1 MSDGC
6 GTMRGRNRRLWTLAL
21 GLISS
26 AALAAGHLPD
36 RMEAIVQ
43 RGVGAPG
50 VLKLEYLPVP
60 APGANQVLVHV
71 YAAGVNPVDWK
82 TRTGNPRAGGLA
94 DPMRPGAGGGTSGP
108 ARAAAPG
115 SLAMAKIPGGEMAGV
130 VAALGSQVT
139 HWRIGEAVYGRANT
153 GGYAQYVVIDA
164 EAIAAKPPRLTFAQA
179 AGLPVAG
186 ATAMLCLRTAGV
198 GPGQTVVIIGA
209 AGGVGSVMV
218 QLAKSLGVHVI
229 GIASSR
235 HTAYLK
241 TLGADEVVNYDI
253 DNPAQKIN
261 GADAV
266 IDLVDG
272 PAAAALSYVRRGGK
286 LILPTGYVSS
296 EQCAAAGVTCA
307 EPDRRGAPGA
317 AEALAQLNQLVAA
330 GKLTIKVEQ
339 EFALADA
346 SRAQEREH
354 AGHVQGKIILITTTV
369 ANTS

>member
-6 GTMRGRNRRLWTLAL
+6 ETMRGRNRRLWASAL
-21 GLISS
+21 GLMSS

-36 RMEAIVQ
+36 SMEAIVQ
-43 RGVGAPG
+43 RGVGGPG
-50 VLKLEYLPVP
+50 VLKLEHLPVP
-60 APGANQVLVHV
+60 APGENQVLVHV

-108 ARAAAPG
+108 GPAAAPG
-115 SLAMAKIPGGEMAGV
+115 SPAMAKIPGGEMASV
-130 VAALGSQVT
+130 IAAIGNQVT
-139 HWRIGEAVYGRANT
+139 HWRVGAAVYGRANT

-164 EAIAAKPPRLTFAQA
+164 EAIAAKPTRLTFAQA

-186 ATAMLCLRTAGV
+186 VTAMLSLRTAGV

-209 AGGVGSVMV
+209 AGGVGSVTL
-218 QLAKSLGVHVI
+218 QIAKSLGANVI
-229 GIASSR
+229 AIASSR
-235 HTAYLK
+235 HNEYLK
-241 TLGADEVVNYDI
+241 KLGADEVVNYDI
-253 DNPAQKIN
+253 EKPAERIN

-266 IDLVDG
+266 VDLVDG
-272 PAAAALSYVRRGGK
+272 PAAAALSYVKRGGK

-296 EQCAAAGVTCA
+296 EQCTAAGVTCA
-307 EPDRRGAPGA
+307 EPDRRGAPSA
-317 AEALAQLNQLVAA
+317 AETLAELNQLVEA

-346 SRAQEREH
+346 SLAQEREH

>member
-1 MSDGC
+1 MSDGS
-6 GTMRGRNRRLWTLAL
+6 GTMRGRNRRLWTSSL

-36 RMEAIVQ
+36 SMEAIVQ
-43 RGVGAPG
+43 RGVGGPG
-50 VLKLEYLPVP
+50 VLKLEHLPVP

-71 YAAGVNPVDWK
+71 YAAGVNPVDRK

-94 DPMRPGAGGGTSGP
+94 DPMRPGAAGGTGGRVP
-108 ARAAAPG
+108 AAAPG
-115 SLAMAKIPGGEMAGV
+115 SPAMAKIPGSEMAGV
-130 VAALGSQVT
+130 IAALGSQVT
-139 HWRIGEAVYGRANT
+139 HWRVGEAVYGRANT
-153 GGYAQYVVIDA
+153 GGYAQYIVIDA

-186 ATAMLCLRTAGV
+186 VTAMLSLRTAGV

-209 AGGVGSVMV
+209 AGGVGSVTV
-218 QLAKSLGVHVI
+218 QIAKSLGANVI

-235 HTAYLK
+235 HNVYLK
-241 TLGADEVVNYDI
+241 KLGADEVVNYDI
-253 DNPAQKIN
+253 ERPAERIN

-266 IDLVDG
+266 VDLVDG
-272 PAAAALSYVRRGGK
+272 PAAAALSYVKRGGT
-286 LILPTGYVSS
+286 LVLPTGYLSS

-317 AEALAQLNQLVAA
+317 AETLAQLNQLVEA